1 VVDVKSDIHPT
12 KLRCKLQAAS
22 CKLQAASCKLQAASC
37 KLQAASCK
45 LQAAS
50 CKLQANQ
57 RGCSTPLLLGF
68 FLPLVA
74 CGL

>member
-12 KLRCKLQAAS
+12 KLR